1 MADRRRPV
9 KQKIRTWTAT
19 QAAEK
24 ERVERSTRSQRL
36 MRQDFLDNII
46 AHGDD
51 MISRNKKKQNMRMK
65 LGRAVLNYHV
75 ILQKEYQRKT
85 DRYSKERLAALKNND
100 EEAYLKLIDEAKDT
114 RITHLL
120 RQTDV
125 YLESLAKAVIAQQN
139 EFQQFSPMDSTL
151 KPGSIIR
158 PNDIITSANNNH
170 SFLNNVATSNDSR
183 IQTVSGTI
191 ETAINGDTTRS
202 TDNSMKIS
210 NLLINDAVPET
221 SKSENKNKENVYI
234 PEHSNE
240 VGTTTSDGI
249 NDRSNEDIAGEVD
262 RSKPST
268 SVEDEDNI
276 IQTTVRTN
284 FVIHQYSFAN
294 FKLLLK

>member
-1 MADRRRPV
+1 MVDRRRPV

-36 MRQDFLDNII
+36 MRQDFLDNIM

-51 MISRNKKKQNMRMK
+51 MISRNKKKQSIRMK

-139 EFQQFSPMDSTL
+139 EFKQFLPMNSTL
-151 KPGSIIR
+151 KPGGNIIR
-158 PNDIITSANNNH
+158 PNDTITSANNNQF
-170 SFLNNVATSNDSR
+170 SMTTSSDSR
-183 IQTVSGTI
+183 IQTVSRTIGT
-191 ETAINGDTTRS
+191 ASNGDTTRS
-202 TDNSMKIS
+202 SDNSMKIS
-210 NLLINDAVPET
+210 NLLINDTVPVI
-221 SKSENKNKENVYI
+221 SKSENKIEENAYI
-234 PEHSNE
+234 PDHSNDAA
-240 VGTTTSDGI
+240 TATATSDGI
-249 NDRSNEDIAGEVD
+249 NNRPNDDIASGID
-262 RSKPST
+262 HNKPSA

-276 IQTTVRTN
+276 IQTTV
-284 FVIHQYSFAN
+284 
-294 FKLLLK
+294 

>member
-1 MADRRRPV
+1 MVNRRRPV

-51 MISRNKKKQNMRMK
+51 MLSRNKKKQNMRMK
-65 LGRAVLNYHV
+65 LGRAILNYHV

-139 EFQQFSPMDSTL
+139 EFHQFSPMDSSL
-151 KPGSIIR
+151 KPGGSIVR
-158 PNDIITSANNNH
+158 PNDSLITSANNNH
-170 SFLNNVATSNDSR
+170 NFLNNVAISNDSR

-191 ETAINGDTTRS
+191 ETAMNGDSTRS

-221 SKSENKNKENVYI
+221 SKSENKNEETAYI
-234 PEHSNE
+234 TNE
-240 VGTTTSDGI
+240 VDTTINDGV
-249 NDRSNEDIAGEVD
+249 NDRSNDDLTGVVD
-262 RSKPST
+262 LSKPST
-268 SVEDEDNI
+268 PVEDEDNI
-276 IQTTVRTN
+276 IQTTV
-284 FVIHQYSFAN
+284 
-294 FKLLLK
+294 

>member
-1 MADRRRPV
+1 MVNRRRPV

-65 LGRAVLNYHV
+65 LGRAILNYHV

-139 EFQQFSPMDSTL
+139 EFQQFSPMDSSL
-151 KPGSIIR
+151 KPGSSIIR
-158 PNDIITSANNNH
+158 PNDTFITSANNNH
-170 SFLNNVATSNDSR
+170 NFLNNVAISNDSH
-183 IQTVSGTI
+183 IQAVSGTI
-191 ETAINGDTTRS
+191 ETAINGDSTRS

-210 NLLINDAVPET
+210 NLLINDAVPDT
-221 SKSENKNKENVYI
+221 SKSENKNEENTYI
-234 PEHSNE
+234 TNE
-240 VGTTTSDGI
+240 VDI
-249 NDRSNEDIAGEVD
+249 NDRSNDDLTGVVD
-262 RSKPST
+262 LSKPST
-268 SVEDEDNI
+268 PVEDEDNI
-276 IQTTVRTN
+276 IQTTV
-284 FVIHQYSFAN
+284 
-294 FKLLLK
+294 

>member
-1 MADRRRPV
+1 MVNRRRPV

-65 LGRAVLNYHV
+65 LGRAILNYHV

-139 EFQQFSPMDSTL
+139 EFQQFSPMDSSL
-151 KPGSIIR
+151 KPGGSIIR
-158 PNDIITSANNNH
+158 PNDTFITSANNNH
-170 SFLNNVATSNDSR
+170 NFLNNVAISNDSH
-183 IQTVSGTI
+183 IQAVRGTI
-191 ETAINGDTTRS
+191 ETAINGDSTRS

-210 NLLINDAVPET
+210 NLLINDAVPDT
-221 SKSENKNKENVYI
+221 SKSENKNEENTYI
-234 PEHSNE
+234 TNE
-240 VGTTTSDGI
+240 VDTTINDGV
-249 NDRSNEDIAGEVD
+249 NDRSNDDLTGVVD
-262 RSKPST
+262 LSKPST
-268 SVEDEDNI
+268 PVEDEDNI
-276 IQTTVRTN
+276 IQTTV
-284 FVIHQYSFAN
+284 
-294 FKLLLK
+294 

>member
-1 MADRRRPV
+1 MVNRRRPV

-65 LGRAVLNYHV
+65 LGRAILNYHV

-139 EFQQFSPMDSTL
+139 EFQQFSPMDSSL
-151 KPGSIIR
+151 KPGGSIIR
-158 PNDIITSANNNH
+158 PNDTFITSANNNH
-170 SFLNNVATSNDSR
+170 NFLNNVAISNDSH
-183 IQTVSGTI
+183 IQAVSGTI
-191 ETAINGDTTRS
+191 ETAINGDSTRS

-210 NLLINDAVPET
+210 NLLINDAVPDT
-221 SKSENKNKENVYI
+221 SKSENKNEENTYI
-234 PEHSNE
+234 TNE
-240 VGTTTSDGI
+240 VDTTINDGV
-249 NDRSNEDIAGEVD
+249 NDRSNDDLTGVVD
-262 RSKPST
+262 LSKPST
-268 SVEDEDNI
+268 PVEDEDNI
-276 IQTTVRTN
+276 IQTTV
-284 FVIHQYSFAN
+284 
-294 FKLLLK
+294 